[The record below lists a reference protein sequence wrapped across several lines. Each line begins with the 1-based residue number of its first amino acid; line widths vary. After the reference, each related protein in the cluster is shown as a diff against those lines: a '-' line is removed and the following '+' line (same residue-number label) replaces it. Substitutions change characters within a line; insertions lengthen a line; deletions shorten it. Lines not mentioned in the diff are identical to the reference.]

1 MLLLQETIILIVQLI
16 NIEMRIVDKFII
28 TIFASLSLMLIM
40 MQIMENEKI

>member
-16 NIEMRIVDKFII
+16 NIEIYIVYKFII

>member
-1 MLLLQETIILIVQLI
+1 MNVEIC
-16 NIEMRIVDKFII
+16 IVDKFII

>member
-16 NIEMRIVDKFII
+16 NIEMCIVDKFII